1 MITSK
6 NKYIE
11 EVCSKIKSKY
21 LKKEIANELDTHI
34 TENMKEKMKQ
44 GLTKEEA
51 EKESIS
57 SMGNAEDIA
66 NQIND
71 VHKSKFDIKSFAI
84 LLLIIVIGIIINVQL
99 YKSQG
104 QNLST
109 TIYDY
114 VFINI
119 VGVSIGVI
127 GYFISYKL
135 FEKLNIVLY
144 ILASLISLIPIIL
157 KINIPGTTLISAL
170 LYVLWFSKFVYYKN
184 NTTFSEILKSFLIL
198 ISLIILT
205 FSNSFLVAISLLLA
219 YISIYFCNLNKF
231 SHKSIVIGLSTNF
244 ILIALFTY
252 VLLMF
257 GSPYRLELIKNAVPT
272 IDNVQANNFINDYQN
287 SQMLSYALNNYN
299 LIFFITILI
308 TYFLLIF
315 LVIKNIKKI
324 KEIYGKNITIGL
336 ITIILFQAIICILS
350 NLAIIPRLYS
360 SIYLISFNGIESIF
374 FLVSMSIIMCIYKE
388 KDYYSSYCKNN
399 IE

>member
-135 FEKLNIVLY
+135 FEKLNI
-144 ILASLISLIPIIL
+144 
-157 KINIPGTTLISAL
+157 KG
-170 LYVLWFSKFVYYKN
+170 
-184 NTTFSEILKSFLIL
+184 
-198 ISLIILT
+198 
-205 FSNSFLVAISLLLA
+205 
-219 YISIYFCNLNKF
+219 
-231 SHKSIVIGLSTNF
+231 
-244 ILIALFTY
+244 
-252 VLLMF
+252 
-257 GSPYRLELIKNAVPT
+257 
-272 IDNVQANNFINDYQN
+272 
-287 SQMLSYALNNYN
+287 
-299 LIFFITILI
+299 
-308 TYFLLIF
+308 
-315 LVIKNIKKI
+315 
-324 KEIYGKNITIGL
+324 
-336 ITIILFQAIICILS
+336 
-350 NLAIIPRLYS
+350 
-360 SIYLISFNGIESIF
+360 
-374 FLVSMSIIMCIYKE
+374 
-388 KDYYSSYCKNN
+388 
-399 IE
+399 